1 MSLYTVIRKSI
12 LEALDKKGKSLG
24 IHENQGLSYME
35 FKNAVKLRIM
45 NPDNIRYTIDFIPV
59 KPTVID
65 KSGHYRYDDF
75 LWYKLKDGNIQA
87 PIIIAME
94 NAYIEYVQDEDKDKS
109 NNENAM
115 ISAGYLPHN
124 TGAEPDLN
132 I

>member
-1 MSLYTVIRKSI
+1 
-12 LEALDKKGKSLG
+12 
-24 IHENQGLSYME
+24 
-35 FKNAVKLRIM
+35 NAVKLRIM

-94 NAYIEYVQDEDKDKS
+94 NTYIEYVQDEDKDKS

-124 TGAEPDLN
+124 TGAEPDPEYMN
-132 I
+132 AWRVGYI